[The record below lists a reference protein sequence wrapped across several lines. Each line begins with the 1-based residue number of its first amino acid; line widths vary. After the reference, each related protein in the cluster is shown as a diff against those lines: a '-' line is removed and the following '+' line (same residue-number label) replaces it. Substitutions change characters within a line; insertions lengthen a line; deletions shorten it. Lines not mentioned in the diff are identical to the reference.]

1 MELEEAL
8 PSRVRTTGNTVL
20 KLVHVYA
27 SFQRLEQT
35 IGRESLRRAELVS
48 HFVRG
53 FNSIGGMMD
62 IVDVGDDEGLIRSK
76 ITGTLLGGDAI

>member
-1 MELEEAL
+1 MELEDSL
-8 PSRVRTTGNTVL
+8 PSHVRTTGNTVL
-20 KLVHVYA
+20 ILVHVYA

-35 IGRESLRRAELVS
+35 VGRESLRRTELVS

-53 FNSIGGMMD
+53 FNSMGGMMD

-76 ITGTLLGGDAI
+76 ITGILFGVDVI